1 MNVSAEKSFREII
14 TEAGF
19 FQEAALL
26 QGGHHGRGNNLSSS
40 VEIRKHIASQGS
52 AGVVS
57 TVGAEQDA

>member
-1 MNVSAEKSFREII
+1 MVKWNERSPE
-14 TEAGF
+14 
-19 FQEAALL
+19 
-26 QGGHHGRGNNLSSS
+26 RGNNLSSS